1 MDKIRIL
8 WADDE
13 IDLLKPQVMFLESK
27 GYEVVMVT
35 NGHDA
40 VDECATGNEFDVVFL
55 DESMPGING
64 LETLARIKQ
73 INPNLPIVMITK
85 NEAETVMEEAL
96 GSQITDYLIKPVNPN
111 QIWLTLKKI
120 LDNKR
125 LVREKTSSDYQQE
138 FRQIF
143 MQLQSGMDYIEWA
156 EIYQKIISWELKI
169 DHSNSNEMADILSQQ
184 KKEANAAF
192 CKYITGIY
200 PHWMKNPSEGPVKS
214 FNLLREKVFSHIQ
227 PECPTILLVLDNLRF
242 DQWKVIEPILLERF
256 KLQNEDYFF
265 SILPTATQYSRNAIF
280 AGMMPADI

>member
-13 IDLLKPQVMFLESK
+13 IDLLKPQIMFLESK
-27 GYEVVMVT
+27 GYEVVTVT

-64 LETLARIKQ
+64 LETLTRIKQ
-73 INPNLPIVMITK
+73 MNPNLPIVMITK

-143 MQLQSGMDYIEWA
+143 MQLQSGMDYIEWV

-192 CKYITGIY
+192 CKYIAGIIRI
-200 PHWMKNPSEGPVKS
+200 G
-214 FNLLREKVFSHIQ
+214 
-227 PECPTILLVLDNLRF
+227 
-242 DQWKVIEPILLERF
+242 
-256 KLQNEDYFF
+256 
-265 SILPTATQYSRNAIF
+265 
-280 AGMMPADI
+280 

>member
-13 IDLLKPQVMFLESK
+13 IDLLRPQIMFLESK
-27 GYEVVMVT
+27 GYELVTVT

-40 VDECATGNEFDVVFL
+40 VDECSTGNEFDVVFL

-64 LETLARIKQ
+64 LETLTRIKQ

-143 MQLQSGMDYIEWA
+143 MQLQSGMDYIEWV
-156 EIYQKIISWELKI
+156 EIYQKII
-169 DHSNSNEMADILSQQ
+169 
-184 KKEANAAF
+184 
-192 CKYITGIY
+192 
-200 PHWMKNPSEGPVKS
+200 
-214 FNLLREKVFSHIQ
+214 
-227 PECPTILLVLDNLRF
+227 
-242 DQWKVIEPILLERF
+242 
-256 KLQNEDYFF
+256 
-265 SILPTATQYSRNAIF
+265 
-280 AGMMPADI
+280 

>member
-64 LETLARIKQ
+64 LETLTRIKQ

-96 GSQITDYLIKPVNPN
+96 G
-111 QIWLTLKKI
+111 
-120 LDNKR
+120 
-125 LVREKTSSDYQQE
+125 
-138 FRQIF
+138 
-143 MQLQSGMDYIEWA
+143 
-156 EIYQKIISWELKI
+156 
-169 DHSNSNEMADILSQQ
+169 
-184 KKEANAAF
+184 
-192 CKYITGIY
+192 
-200 PHWMKNPSEGPVKS
+200 
-214 FNLLREKVFSHIQ
+214 
-227 PECPTILLVLDNLRF
+227 
-242 DQWKVIEPILLERF
+242 
-256 KLQNEDYFF
+256 
-265 SILPTATQYSRNAIF
+265 
-280 AGMMPADI
+280 

>member
-1 MDKIRIL
+1 
-8 WADDE
+8 
-13 IDLLKPQVMFLESK
+13 
-27 GYEVVMVT
+27 
-35 NGHDA
+35 
-40 VDECATGNEFDVVFL
+40 
-55 DESMPGING
+55 
-64 LETLARIKQ
+64 
-73 INPNLPIVMITK
+73 MITK

-214 FNLLREKVFSHIQ
+214 FNLLREKVFSHVQ
-227 PECPTILLVLDNLRF
+227 P
-242 DQWKVIEPILLERF
+242 
-256 KLQNEDYFF
+256 
-265 SILPTATQYSRNAIF
+265 
-280 AGMMPADI
+280 